1 MLFITKTNKTSNL
14 IIDNDNNENNES
26 ISIGSTVMNIKR
38 KNLCWVKQNRKK
50 SNLSPNQNEMK

>member
-26 ISIGSTVMNIKR
+26 ISIGSTVMDIKR
-38 KNLCWVKQNRKK
+38 KKIMLSKTKQKEK
-50 SNLSPNQNEMK
+50 